1 MNRSNPSV
9 GTLNVDPSQGRVAA
23 APGTAFIPS
32 RIAGSG
38 AGRHPS
44 GRQAG
49 TGAYNTR
56 SSAAI
61 SRATSSAL
69 V

>member
-1 MNRSNPSV
+1 LVVHVPVSPDTR
-9 GTLNVDPSQGRVAA
+9 GK
-23 APGTAFIPS
+23 APQITAKALLFLEYPPDYPPD
-32 RIAGSG
+32 G
-38 AGRHPS
+38 ACRYS
-44 GRQAG
+44 
-49 TGAYNTR
+49 TR